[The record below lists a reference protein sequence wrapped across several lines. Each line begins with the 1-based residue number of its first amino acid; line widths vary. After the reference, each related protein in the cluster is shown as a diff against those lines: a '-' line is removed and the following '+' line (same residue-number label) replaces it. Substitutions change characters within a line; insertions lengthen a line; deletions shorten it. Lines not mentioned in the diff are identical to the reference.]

1 MLNKKGEPMT
11 QTEAILI
18 DLKEGKLITP
28 LDALERHGCFRL
40 AAIIHNLRKEGYNIK
55 TTKVSNKLSGAK
67 YARYS
72 LISGEKNTEKE
83 YLTNKV
89 YQF

>member
-1 MLNKKGEPMT
+1 MSTT
-11 QTEAILI
+11 QADAILK
-18 DLKEGKLITP
+18 DQKEGKLITP

-40 AAIIHNLRKEGYNIK
+40 AAVIFNLRKEGYNIK
-55 TTKVSNKLSGAK
+55 TTKVSNKLSGKK

-72 LISGEKNTEKE
+72 LISGEKNAEKE
-83 YLTNKV
+83 YLTKKV